1 VRYPWIALGVC
12 LVVLASSCG
21 GAPNLVAFQPK
32 NQDEAVIA
40 AQILKIPNGIKAR
53 SLDLIMQA
61 YAEDVYIGNFHKY
74 LGVASPGAPR
84 SISKLE
90 LRDAYF
96 QLFRAVKEMDMDVRD
111 FRLTISGDRAVAEG
125 RTELSM
131 KVERSRGESK
141 RPELLLN
148 DVLWRLKRGPA
159 GWKIQEEIFQ

>member
-1 VRYPWIALGVC
+1 
-12 LVVLASSCG
+12 
-21 GAPNLVAFQPK
+21 
-32 NQDEAVIA
+32 
-40 AQILKIPNGIKAR
+40 
-53 SLDLIMQA
+53 
-61 YAEDVYIGNFHKY
+61 
-74 LGVASPGAPR
+74 
-84 SISKLE
+84 